1 MDVTEFMVSLAATI
15 LVLLRNVDLGGR
27 RGWEPGAILNWVA
40 LAGWGMKHDH
50 SDGSSSTAK
59 AAPNGTALMTM
70 QEMIQEVRPRRSPV
84 DGGLTLLISLI
95 CLH

>member
-1 MDVTEFMVSLAATI
+1 
-15 LVLLRNVDLGGR
+15 
-27 RGWEPGAILNWVA
+27 
-40 LAGWGMKHDH
+40 MKHDH

-59 AAPNGTALMTM
+59 AAANGTALMTM

-95 CLH
+95 CLC